1 LGEHDRLPNLYPRLL
16 PFRGQYH
23 EALIDRLLG
32 AIEILQKDWDRAQ
45 AALDAAETIARRENL
60 RWELALTLASCAD
73 LELARGGTGSARR
86 ARKLLAEALDIFKA
100 YGNKRQTKRIRE
112 RLRNLPRQPG
122 TRPEQPVPAGLSR
135 RQVEVLQLLAAG
147 KSNREIAVKLALS
160 EKTIANHVTAIFNK
174 IGVNNRAAAA
184 AFAVRQGLL

>member
-1 LGEHDRLPNLYPRLL
+1 
-16 PFRGQYH
+16 
-23 EALIDRLLG
+23 
-32 AIEILQKDWDRAQ
+32 
-45 AALDAAETIARRENL
+45 
-60 RWELALTLASCAD
+60 
-73 LELARGGTGSARR
+73 
-86 ARKLLAEALDIFKA
+86 
-100 YGNKRQTKRIRE
+100 
-112 RLRNLPRQPG
+112 
-122 TRPEQPVPAGLSR
+122 VPAGLSR